1 MDFDKEC
8 AKDDDKDFDKDGGEK
23 IDKDFDNMVR
33 SILGVW

>member
-1 MDFDKEC
+1 MEFDKEC

-33 SILGVW
+33 NILGVW